1 MKKEKRARPA
11 RTRAQAAES
20 GAARPAGGAG
30 KPLRALGF
38 AQKLTLAMLLVL
50 AMALSLGGAVVLAG
64 NFDDALNEAGQQ
76 AEVQHLLQC
85 YALESDLLDVAARGE
100 TVTDG
105 HLARYGSSLENY
117 VGGKLVAL
125 YWGAAAAQAGASS
138 AAAETETEAQAQ
150 ANAQTASGTERQP
163 AALRTVYTSF
173 PWDEGPTGQTD
184 TYRMHRD
191 GGRTYMLFE
200 AEVETVGNPPVTL
213 LTGHDV
219 TSVFAARDRALLRF
233 WEMELVVLVCAGAMI
248 ALLSRWLTKPLA
260 RLTQASESIA
270 GGAYGERTGLSGGDE
285 IGVLSRSFDA
295 MAAAVQEKVD
305 ALELSVRQREDF
317 MSAFTHELKTPMTAV
332 IGYADTLRS
341 MQCEPEQQQRA
352 ANYIFSEARRVEAL
366 SEKLLQLL
374 GLRERAPALEPLELE
389 RVFARAKAALGPSV
403 APVEPVFQPAPGVR
417 VRGDADLLV
426 DLLYNLVQNAAR
438 ARPKDG
444 RVSIGWHTAAEG
456 RGVEV
461 TVRDAGCGIP
471 AAALARVTEPFYMV
485 DKSRARAG
493 GGSGMGLALCEKIA
507 ALHGGR
513 LEIESVE
520 GEGTA
525 VTVRLPAADGEE
537 GGAAV

>member
-1 MKKEKRARPA
+1 MKKEKRARA
-11 RTRAQAAES
+11 RRTGAQAAES

-30 KPLRALGF
+30 KTLRALGF

-85 YALESDLLDVAARGE
+85 YALEA
-100 TVTDG
+100 
-105 HLARYGSSLENY
+105 
-117 VGGKLVAL
+117 
-125 YWGAAAAQAGASS
+125 
-138 AAAETETEAQAQ
+138 EAQA
-150 ANAQTASGTERQP
+150 ASDAERQP

-374 GLRERAPALEPLELE
+374 GLREQAPALEPLELE
-389 RVFARAKAALGPSV
+389 RVFARARAALGPSV

-456 RGVEV
+456 QGVDV
-461 TVRDAGCGIP
+461 TVRDTGCGIP

-513 LEIESVE
+513 LQIESVE

-525 VTVRLPAADGEE
+525 VTVRLPAADGKE

>member
-1 MKKEKRARPA
+1 MKKEKRARA
-11 RTRAQAAES
+11 RRTGAQAAES

-30 KPLRALGF
+30 KTLRALGF

-100 TVTDG
+100 TVTDS
-105 HLARYGSSLENY
+105 HLARYGSSLEDY

-125 YWGAAAAQAGASS
+125 YRGDAAAQGGTSS
-138 AAAETETEAQAQ
+138 AAAETETEAEAQ
-150 ANAQTASGTERQP
+150 AASDAERQP

-352 ANYIFSEARRVEAL
+352 AHQQRQRGQNQGKNCEQHKAVAHDLPGLIQPSLSHADAHQRRTADADERGKGADHGHHRPADSHARQGHLADVGNVADVNAVHNAVEHTDKLGQHTGNGNAPHQRANGVVPQVVFQLHSRFLTHKNRAARLDSPLIIIQNSVPCNPNFRPEARCAVSRINRQTGPL
-366 SEKLLQLL
+366 S
-374 GLRERAPALEPLELE
+374 
-389 RVFARAKAALGPSV
+389 
-403 APVEPVFQPAPGVR
+403 
-417 VRGDADLLV
+417 
-426 DLLYNLVQNAAR
+426 
-438 ARPKDG
+438 DG
-444 RVSIGWHTAAEG
+444 RS
-456 RGVEV
+456 
-461 TVRDAGCGIP
+461 
-471 AAALARVTEPFYMV
+471 AR
-485 DKSRARAG
+485 
-493 GGSGMGLALCEKIA
+493 
-507 ALHGGR
+507 
-513 LEIESVE
+513 
-520 GEGTA
+520 
-525 VTVRLPAADGEE
+525 
-537 GGAAV
+537 

>member
-1 MKKEKRARPA
+1 MKKEKRARA
-11 RTRAQAAES
+11 RRTGVQAAES

-30 KPLRALGF
+30 KMLRALGF

-100 TVTDG
+100 TVTDS
-105 HLARYGSSLENY
+105 HLARYGSSLEDY

-125 YWGAAAAQAGASS
+125 YRGDAAAQGGTSS
-138 AAAETETEAQAQ
+138 AAAETETEAQA
-150 ANAQTASGTERQP
+150 ASDAERQP

-374 GLRERAPALEPLELE
+374 GLREQAPALEPLELE
-389 RVFARAKAALGPSV
+389 RVFARARAALGPSV

-456 RGVEV
+456 QGVDV
-461 TVRDAGCGIP
+461 TVRDTGCGIP

-513 LEIESVE
+513 LQIESVE

-525 VTVRLPAADGEE
+525 VTVRLPAADGKE

>member
-1 MKKEKRARPA
+1 MKLLFVNSCISQRGEVSR
-11 RTRAQAAES
+11 
-20 GAARPAGGAG
+20 
-30 KPLRALGF
+30 
-38 AQKLTLAMLLVL
+38 TLAL
-50 AMALSLGGAVVLAG
+50 AKA
-64 NFDDALNEAGQQ
+64 F
-76 AEVQHLLQC
+76 
-85 YALESDLLDVAARGE
+85 LETWKDL
-100 TVTDG
+100 
-105 HLARYGSSLENY
+105 Y
-117 VGGKLVAL
+117 
-125 YWGAAAAQAGASS
+125 
-138 AAAETETEAQAQ
+138 
-150 ANAQTASGTERQP
+150 P
-163 AALRTVYTSF
+163 
-173 PWDEGPTGQTD
+173 
-184 TYRMHRD
+184 
-191 GGRTYMLFE
+191 E

-374 GLRERAPALEPLELE
+374 GLREQAPALEPLELE
-389 RVFARAKAALGPSV
+389 RVFARAREALGPSV

-456 RGVEV
+456 QGVDV
-461 TVRDAGCGIP
+461 TVRDTGCGIP

-513 LEIESVE
+513 LQIESVE

-525 VTVRLPAADGEE
+525 VTVRLPAADGKE

>member
-1 MKKEKRARPA
+1 MKKEKRARA
-11 RTRAQAAES
+11 RRTGAQAAES

-30 KPLRALGF
+30 KMLRALGF

-100 TVTDG
+100 TVTDS
-105 HLARYGSSLENY
+105 HLARYVSSLEDY

-125 YWGAAAAQAGASS
+125 YRGDAAAQGGTSS
-138 AAAETETEAQAQ
+138 AAAETETEAEAQ
-150 ANAQTASGTERQP
+150 AASNAERQP

-317 MSAFTHELKTPMTAV
+317 MSAFTHELKTPMMAV
-332 IGYADTLRS
+332 QGCAEGIHTGVLDPVKASGAILEEAEQMSDLVEELLALSRLESGQANAEFRFTDIREVLYDCLRS
-341 MQCEPEQQQRA
+341 TEQLTEQRKLCITPCFDEDPVSV
-352 ANYIFSEARRVEAL
+352 NCDEVQLRRAFTNIITNAL
-366 SEKLLQLL
+366 
-374 GLRERAPALEPLELE
+374 RY
-389 RVFARAKAALGPSV
+389 AKKEIQIECKADRGKAV
-403 APVEPVFQPAPGVR
+403 VR
-417 VRGDADLLV
+417 
-426 DLLYNLVQNAAR
+426 
-438 ARPKDG
+438 
-444 RVSIGWHTAAEG
+444 I
-456 RGVEV
+456 
-461 TVRDAGCGIP
+461 RD
-471 AAALARVTEPFYMV
+471 
-485 DKSRARAG
+485 D
-493 GGSGMGLALCEKIA
+493 
-507 ALHGGR
+507 
-513 LEIESVE
+513 
-520 GEGTA
+520 GEGIA
-525 VTVRLPAADGEE
+525 PELLPHIFDRFYSTRK
-537 GGAAV
+537 GGAGIGLSLAKEIVSLHKGTISASNDGGALFEISLPLRKTV

>member
-1 MKKEKRARPA
+1 MKKEKRARAGGRA
-11 RTRAQAAES
+11 RRRRK
-20 GAARPAGGAG
+20 AARPARQAA
-30 KPLRALGF
+30 PERRSVHWAL

-100 TVTDG
+100 TVTDS
-105 HLARYGSSLENY
+105 HLARYGSSLEDY

-125 YWGAAAAQAGASS
+125 YRGDAAAQGGTSS
-138 AAAETETEAQAQ
+138 AAAETETEAQA
-150 ANAQTASGTERQP
+150 ASDAERQP

-374 GLRERAPALEPLELE
+374 GLREQAPALEPLELE
-389 RVFARAKAALGPSV
+389 RVFARARAALGPSV

-417 VRGDADLLV
+417 VRATPICWWTCFTILC
-426 DLLYNLVQNAAR
+426 R
-438 ARPKDG
+438 TRPVPGQG
-444 RVSIGWHTAAEG
+444 RPRVHRLAHGGGRPG
-456 RGVEV
+456 RG
-461 TVRDAGCGIP
+461 RDGARHRLRYPGR
-471 AAALARVTEPFYMV
+471 ALRV
-485 DKSRARAG
+485 
-493 GGSGMGLALCEKIA
+493 
-507 ALHGGR
+507 
-513 LEIESVE
+513 
-520 GEGTA
+520 
-525 VTVRLPAADGEE
+525 
-537 GGAAV
+537 

>member
-1 MKKEKRARPA
+1 
-11 RTRAQAAES
+11 
-20 GAARPAGGAG
+20 
-30 KPLRALGF
+30 
-38 AQKLTLAMLLVL
+38 MLLVL

-100 TVTDG
+100 TVTDS
-105 HLARYGSSLENY
+105 HLARYGSSLEDY

-125 YWGAAAAQAGASS
+125 YRGDAAAQGGTSS
-138 AAAETETEAQAQ
+138 AAAETETEAQA
-150 ANAQTASGTERQP
+150 ASDAERQP

-248 ALLSRWLTKPLA
+248 ALPSRWLTKPLA

-341 MQCEPEQQQRA
+341 MQCEPSSSSGRRT
-352 ANYIFSEARRVEAL
+352 IFSEARRVEAL
-366 SEKLLQLL
+366 SKVAQLL
-374 GLRERAPALEPLELE
+374 GLRERRPRWSRWNRSACSHAPGRRWGRPLRRWSRCSSPRRACGCGATPICWWTCFTILC
-389 RVFARAKAALGPSV
+389 RTRPVPGPRTAACPSAGTRRRKARA
-403 APVEPVFQPAPGVR
+403 
-417 VRGDADLLV
+417 
-426 DLLYNLVQNAAR
+426 
-438 ARPKDG
+438 
-444 RVSIGWHTAAEG
+444 WT
-456 RGVEV
+456 
-461 TVRDAGCGIP
+461 
-471 AAALARVTEPFYMV
+471 
-485 DKSRARAG
+485 
-493 GGSGMGLALCEKIA
+493 
-507 ALHGGR
+507 
-513 LEIESVE
+513 
-520 GEGTA
+520 
-525 VTVRLPAADGEE
+525 
-537 GGAAV
+537 

>member
-1 MKKEKRARPA
+1 MKKEKRARA
-11 RTRAQAAES
+11 RRTGAQAAES

-30 KPLRALGF
+30 KTLRALGF

-100 TVTDG
+100 TVTDS
-105 HLARYGSSLENY
+105 HLARYGSSLEDY
-117 VGGKLVAL
+117 VGGKLVTL
-125 YWGAAAAQAGASS
+125 YRGDAAAQGGTSS
-138 AAAETETEAQAQ
+138 AAAETETEAEAQ
-150 ANAQTASGTERQP
+150 AASDAERQP

-200 AEVETVGNPPVTL
+200 AEVETMGNPPVTL

-285 IGVLSRSFDA
+285 IGVLS
-295 MAAAVQEKVD
+295 Q
-305 ALELSVRQREDF
+305 AL
-317 MSAFTHELKTPMTAV
+317 
-332 IGYADTLRS
+332 TLW
-341 MQCEPEQQQRA
+341 
-352 ANYIFSEARRVEAL
+352 
-366 SEKLLQLL
+366 
-374 GLRERAPALEPLELE
+374 
-389 RVFARAKAALGPSV
+389 
-403 APVEPVFQPAPGVR
+403 
-417 VRGDADLLV
+417 
-426 DLLYNLVQNAAR
+426 
-438 ARPKDG
+438 RPPCRK
-444 RVSIGWHTAAEG
+444 R
-456 RGVEV
+456 
-461 TVRDAGCGIP
+461 
-471 AAALARVTEPFYMV
+471 
-485 DKSRARAG
+485 
-493 GGSGMGLALCEKIA
+493 
-507 ALHGGR
+507 
-513 LEIESVE
+513 
-520 GEGTA
+520 
-525 VTVRLPAADGEE
+525 
-537 GGAAV
+537 

>member
-1 MKKEKRARPA
+1 
-11 RTRAQAAES
+11 
-20 GAARPAGGAG
+20 
-30 KPLRALGF
+30 
-38 AQKLTLAMLLVL
+38 
-50 AMALSLGGAVVLAG
+50 
-64 NFDDALNEAGQQ
+64 
-76 AEVQHLLQC
+76 
-85 YALESDLLDVAARGE
+85 
-100 TVTDG
+100 
-105 HLARYGSSLENY
+105 
-117 VGGKLVAL
+117 
-125 YWGAAAAQAGASS
+125 
-138 AAAETETEAQAQ
+138 
-150 ANAQTASGTERQP
+150 
-163 AALRTVYTSF
+163 
-173 PWDEGPTGQTD
+173 
-184 TYRMHRD
+184 
-191 GGRTYMLFE
+191 MLFE

-374 GLRERAPALEPLELE
+374 GLREQAPALEPLELE
-389 RVFARAKAALGPSV
+389 RVFARARAALGPV
-403 APVEPVFQPAPGVR
+403 RCAGGAGVP
-417 VRGDADLLV
+417 
-426 DLLYNLVQNAAR
+426 AR
-438 ARPKDG
+438 AGRAGAGRRRSAGGPALQSCAERGPCQAQGRPRVHRLAHGGG
-444 RVSIGWHTAAEG
+444 RPG
-456 RGVEV
+456 RG
-461 TVRDAGCGIP
+461 RDGARHRLGGIP

-513 LEIESVE
+513 LQIESVE

-525 VTVRLPAADGEE
+525 VTVRLPAADGKE